1 MTVSYDTHSRFFQY
15 REAGLFVEDVCV
27 KEIAEAYGTP
37 AYVYSKNAVL
47 DAFQSYKRGLEGIPH
62 IVAYA
67 VKANGNHAILQ
78 TLAQAGAGADLT
90 SGGELMMALRAGIPA
105 QRMVFSGVGK
115 TETEIQMALD
125 ANILMFNV
133 ESEPELLLL
142 SRMASTSNT
151 SVPISLRV
159 NPDID
164 AKTHPKISTG
174 LKEHKFGIPLE
185 SAMDIYQNAA
195 QMENVEIRGIS
206 SHIGSSLPDSQPI
219 LDALERLLKLRDQ
232 LSQKGINIPYLD
244 LGGGLGIRYEN
255 ESPDSPE
262 SFAHKIKQ
270 RIESIGATLILE
282 PGRSI
287 VGNAG
292 LLLCRIVYVKRTPHR
307 TFVVVD
313 AAMNDLARPAI
324 YGAYHNIIPVGGDHQ
339 PEETVDVVGPICES
353 SDVFGKQR
361 VLPECQEGDLLAVCS
376 AGAYGFAMASR
387 YNGRIMPAEAIVD
400 GSEHRL
406 VRRRESY
413 DDLFTHQIME

>member
-15 REAGLFVEDVCV
+15 REAGLFVEDVFM

-37 AYVYSKNAVL
+37 TYVYSKNAVL
-47 DAFQSYKRGLEGIPH
+47 DAFQGYKHGLEGIRH
-62 IVAYA
+62 IIAFA

-78 TLAQAGAGADLT
+78 ALAQAGAGADLT

-125 ANILMFNV
+125 AGILMFNV
-133 ESEPELLLL
+133 ESEPELNML
-142 SRMASTSNT
+142 SRMANASNT
-151 SVPISLRV
+151 TAPISLRV

-185 SAMDIYQNAA
+185 SALDIYQDASK
-195 QMENVEIRGIS
+195 MENVEIRGIS

-219 LDALERLLKLRDQ
+219 LDALERLLNLREQ
-232 LSQKGINIPYLD
+232 LAQKGIDISYLD
-244 LGGGLGIRYEN
+244 VGGGLGIRYED

-262 SFAHKIKQ
+262 SFAQKIKQ
-270 RIESIGATLILE
+270 RIESVGATLILE

-292 LLLCRIVYVKRTPHR
+292 LLLCRVVYVKRTPHR

-324 YGAYHNIIPVGGDHQ
+324 YGAFHNIIPVGGDHR

-361 VLPECQEGDLLAVCS
+361 VLPECREGDLLAVCS

-400 GSEHRL
+400 GSEHHL
-406 VRRRESY
+406 VRRRENY